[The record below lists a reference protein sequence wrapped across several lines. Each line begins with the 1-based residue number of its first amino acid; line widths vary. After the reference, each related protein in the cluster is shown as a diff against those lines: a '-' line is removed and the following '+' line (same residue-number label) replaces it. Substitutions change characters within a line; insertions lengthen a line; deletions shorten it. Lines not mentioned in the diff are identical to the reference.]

1 MGFQKLKL
9 PDCPRCGKSAV
20 RVLESKKAQHGQR
33 RRKECEKCNHRFTT
47 YEIPSETYA
56 KFEHFLYLH
65 QQLSKLICDS
75 VADQTEDK
83 VPEIRCLTCSYN
95 INDNCSFDFPEY
107 DTAESFDCNHYDLK
121 LHPLAVNAP
130 AVSQRP

>member
-33 RRKECEKCNHRFTT
+33 RRKECEECNHRFTT
-47 YEIPSETYA
+47 YEIQSETYA
-56 KFEHFLYLH
+56 KYEQFLYLH
-65 QQLSKLICDS
+65 QQLSKLVCGS
-75 VADQTEDK
+75 VVDQTENTG
-83 VPEIRCLTCSYN
+83 PEIKCPTCSYN
-95 INDNCSFDFPEY
+95 INDSCSFDFPEY

-121 LHPLAVNAP
+121 SHPSANVPTASL
-130 AVSQRP
+130 RP